1 MAFKVIRNA
10 DTTQSSVVEIVA
22 DTLADMEDENFPTKD
37 DVGVGSDCICLEN
50 SSVHMLGNDGIWH
63 EI

>member
-1 MAFKVIRNA
+1 MAYKVIRNA
-10 DTTQSSVVEIVA
+10 DTTQSAVVEIVA
-22 DTLADMEDENFPTKD
+22 DTLADIEDLPT

-50 SSVHMLGNDGIWH
+50 SSVYLLGNDGIWH